1 VYNRMRFAHPG
12 LSHPARGTPMTFWS
26 RSHSLQRK
34 IIAAIVLVGLLPLTL
49 LLALTY
55 VEERRALREMTGANF
70 REVAVEAARRIEMQI
85 SRGMNEA
92 QQLATTPFL
101 HTAVT
106 EANRTYEGKDAR
118 SIQGMIKD
126 WQQRWRQRGKQSE
139 FPLFINRIVTNYL
152 IRWHDIRKSD
162 YIGILVTDQQGAL
175 VVSSIPQVEYFYGKT
190 SWWQAV
196 VKGGSPKGYV
206 SEIAFDPGFG
216 THVIVVAAPILDD
229 TKETVIGAVTILLR
243 RDTIFHALA
252 EGTIGSTGHAM
263 LFSSDGV
270 PVICPVLAPEAHTV
284 RPDFISALEGV
295 KAGWTDVADDS
306 HGGRDALI
314 GFAPVRFGESLAPGS
329 LGGHRWITVVR
340 QDPQETFAPL
350 AERVA
355 KVLLYGLVV
364 FAVLWGTGVVVARRI
379 ARPIQLLHDGV
390 REIGTGRLDRRLEL
404 KTGDEIEG
412 LADAFNQMAE
422 NLQRSFAQIEQRVV
436 DVHRLEEKY
445 RDLIEHSPEMI
456 YQLNRNGRF
465 VHVNKTGLDK
475 LKYTLDE
482 MLSMRLWDLVP
493 RGQESLVLQ
502 YLERLVAQGRSSMET
517 VFLTKDGQPIDVEIH
532 ATALI
537 DQERGGLVH
546 SRTFVHDVT
555 ERHRLERHLQ
565 EYTTK
570 LEQAVSERTQQL
582 VASQARYKALFDLVA
597 DSVFMVDPNGM
608 IVAVNKREEQAL
620 GYAEAGVVGRSLL
633 EVVPSGYHDSLRVW
647 LNDVIS
653 GQRKVSTQ
661 EIMVRHAGG
670 LDVPAE
676 MDLIRVGTDD
686 QLSVMVQLRDI
697 TDRKQL
703 ERQLET
709 YREELEEKVR
719 ERTREIEETKQYLEN
734 LLENANDVIYTLDTE
749 QRFTYVNSKI
759 EAWGYR
765 KDDLIGCPY
774 LALLSK
780 RHRGKRLKSTLDIGA
795 KQVYEVE
802 VVTRTGE
809 PRAVMVSVSP
819 LHGVEGLILGVLGI
833 ARDVTET
840 KKLEQQIRNSEKLAS
855 VGKLA
860 AGVAHEINNPLAGIL
875 NCLYNLRKGT
885 LSPGRQEEYRA
896 SMEDGVRRV
905 QKIVRQLLDFSQ
917 QHEPAFALTDINH
930 LVDRVLV
937 LTTHLF
943 ASNRIMLETGFG
955 QGLPQVMVDRHMI
968 EQVLMNLVLNA
979 VQAMKDGGILT
990 IRTSVVEGICL
1001 IEVRD
1006 TGSGIPT
1013 TVLPRIFDPFFT
1025 TKSEGE
1031 GTGLGL
1037 SVSLGIVERH
1047 GGKILVD
1054 SEVGKGTTFTLC
1066 LPVSRERSLMERVS

>member
-1 VYNRMRFAHPG
+1 
-12 LSHPARGTPMTFWS
+12 MTLWS

-34 IIAAIVLVGLLPLTL
+34 IITAIVLVGLLPLIL

-55 VEERRALREMTGANF
+55 IEERRALREMTGANF
-70 REVAVEAARRIEMQI
+70 KEVAVEAARRIEMQV

-101 HTAVT
+101 RTAVT
-106 EANRTYEGKDAR
+106 EANRTYEGKDAQ

-126 WQQRWRQRGKQSE
+126 WQQRWRQRDKQSE

-162 YIGILVTDQQGAL
+162 YVGILVTDQQGAL
-175 VVSSIPQVEYFYGKT
+175 VISSIPQVEYFYGKT
-190 SWWQAV
+190 PWWQAV
-196 VKGGSPKGYV
+196 VKGGSLRGYV

-216 THVIVVAAPILDD
+216 THVVVVAAPILDD
-229 TKETVIGAVTILLR
+229 TKGTVIGAVTILLR
-243 RDTIFHALA
+243 RDTIFHAIA
-252 EGTIGSTGHAM
+252 EVTIGATGHAM

-270 PVICPVLAPEAHTV
+270 PVICPVLAPEEHTV
-284 RPDFISALEGV
+284 RPELISALGGL
-295 KAGWTDVADDS
+295 KAGWTVAADDS
-306 HGGRDALI
+306 HGSRNALI
-314 GFAPVRFGESLAPGS
+314 GFAPVRFGETLAPGS
-329 LGGHRWITVVR
+329 LGGNQWITVVR
-340 QDPQETFAPL
+340 QDPQETYAPL
-350 AERVA
+350 TELVA
-355 KVLLYGLVV
+355 KVLLYGLLVL
-364 FAVLWGTGVVVARRI
+364 AVLWGTGMVVARRI

-390 REIGTGRLDRRLEL
+390 REIGSGRLDRRLEL

-456 YQLNRNGRF
+456 YQLNRSGRF
-465 VHVNKTGLDK
+465 VHVNKTGVEK

-493 RGQESLVLQ
+493 RGQEPLVLQ

-517 VFLTKDGQPIDVEIH
+517 VFLAKDGHPIDVEIH

-537 DQERGGLVH
+537 DQERGGLIH
-546 SRTFVHDVT
+546 SRAFVRDVT
-555 ERHRLERHLQ
+555 ERHRLEQQLQ

-582 VASQARYKALFDLVA
+582 VASQARYKSLFDLVV
-597 DSVFMVDPNGM
+597 DSVFMVNPSGM

-620 GYAEAGVVGRSLL
+620 GYAEANVLGRSLL
-633 EVVPSGYHDSLRVW
+633 EVVLSSYHDALRGW
-647 LNDVIS
+647 LSDIIS

-661 EIMVRHAGG
+661 EIMVRHADG
-670 LDVPAE
+670 LETPAE
-676 MDLIRVGTDD
+676 MDLIRVGAAD
-686 QLSVMVQLRDI
+686 QLLVMVQLRDI
-697 TDRKQL
+697 TDRKRL

-709 YREELEEKVR
+709 YREELEHNVK

-765 KDDLIGCPY
+765 KDDLLGRPY
-774 LALLSK
+774 LVLLSK
-780 RHRGKRLKSTLDIGA
+780 RHRGRRLKSTLDIGA

-819 LHGVEGLILGVLGI
+819 LHGSEGAILGVLGI
-833 ARDVTET
+833 ARDMTET
-840 KKLEQQIRNSEKLAS
+840 KKLEQRIRNSEQLAS
-855 VGKLA
+855 VGRLA
-860 AGVAHEINNPLAGIL
+860 AGVAHEINNPLGGIL

-885 LSPGRQEEYRA
+885 LSPSRQEEYRV

-917 QHEPAFALTDINH
+917 QHEPEFALTDINH
-930 LVDRVLV
+930 VVDRVLV

-943 ASNRIMLETGFG
+943 ASNRIRLETGFG
-955 QGLPQVMVDRHMI
+955 QGLPNVMVDRHMI

-979 VQAMKDGGILT
+979 VQAMKDGGGLT

-1006 TGSGIPT
+1006 TGLGIPPA
-1013 TVLPRIFDPFFT
+1013 VLPRIFDPFFT

-1066 LPVSRERSLMERVS
+1066 LPVSRERSLMERVL

>member
-1 VYNRMRFAHPG
+1 
-12 LSHPARGTPMTFWS
+12 
-26 RSHSLQRK
+26 
-34 IIAAIVLVGLLPLTL
+34 LV
-49 LLALTY
+49 
-55 VEERRALREMTGANF
+55 
-70 REVAVEAARRIEMQI
+70 
-85 SRGMNEA
+85 
-92 QQLATTPFL
+92 
-101 HTAVT
+101 
-106 EANRTYEGKDAR
+106 
-118 SIQGMIKD
+118 
-126 WQQRWRQRGKQSE
+126 
-139 FPLFINRIVTNYL
+139 
-152 IRWHDIRKSD
+152 
-162 YIGILVTDQQGAL
+162 
-175 VVSSIPQVEYFYGKT
+175 
-190 SWWQAV
+190 
-196 VKGGSPKGYV
+196 
-206 SEIAFDPGFG
+206 
-216 THVIVVAAPILDD
+216 
-229 TKETVIGAVTILLR
+229 
-243 RDTIFHALA
+243 
-252 EGTIGSTGHAM
+252 
-263 LFSSDGV
+263 
-270 PVICPVLAPEAHTV
+270 
-284 RPDFISALEGV
+284 
-295 KAGWTDVADDS
+295 
-306 HGGRDALI
+306 

-329 LGGHRWITVVR
+329 LGGKQWITLVR
-340 QDPQETFAPL
+340 QDPQETYAPL
-350 AERVA
+350 AELVA
-355 KVLLYGLVV
+355 KVLLYGLLVL
-364 FAVLWGTGVVVARRI
+364 AVLWGTGVVVARRI

-390 REIGTGRLDRRLEL
+390 REIGSGRLDRRLEL

-412 LADAFNQMAE
+412 LADAFNQMAT

-456 YQLNRNGRF
+456 YQLNRSGGF
-465 VHVNKTGLDK
+465 VHVNKTGIEK

-493 RGQESLVLQ
+493 RDQEPLVLQ

-517 VFLTKDGQPIDVEIH
+517 VFLAKDGHPIDVEIH

-546 SRTFVHDVT
+546 SRAFVRDVT
-555 ERHRLERHLQ
+555 ERHRLEQQLQ

-570 LEQAVSERTQQL
+570 LERAVSERTQQL
-582 VASQARYKALFDLVA
+582 VASQARYKSLFDMVA
-597 DSVFMVDPNGM
+597 DSVFMVNPSGM

-620 GYAEAGVVGRSLL
+620 GYAEVNVVGRSLL
-633 EVVPSGYHDSLRVW
+633 EVVLSGYHDSLRGW
-647 LNDVIS
+647 LSDSIL

-661 EIMVRHAGG
+661 EIMVRHADG
-670 LDVPAE
+670 LETPAE
-676 MDLIRVGTDD
+676 MDLIRVGVAD
-686 QLSVMVQLRDI
+686 QQLVMVQLRDI

-709 YREELEEKVR
+709 YREELEDKVR
-719 ERTREIEETKQYLEN
+719 KRTREIEETKQYLEN

-765 KDDLIGCPY
+765 KDDLLGRPY

-780 RHRGKRLKSTLDIGA
+780 RHRGRRLKSTLDIGA

-819 LHGVEGLILGVLGI
+819 LHAVEGAILGVLGI
-833 ARDVTET
+833 ARDMTET
-840 KKLEQQIRNSEKLAS
+840 KKLEQRIRNSEKLAS
-855 VGKLA
+855 VGRLA
-860 AGVAHEINNPLAGIL
+860 AGVAHEINNPLGGIL
-875 NCLYNLRKGT
+875 NCLYNLRKGM
-885 LSPGRQEEYRA
+885 LSPSRLEEYRV

-917 QHEPAFALTDINH
+917 QDEPEFAPTDINH
-930 LVDRVLV
+930 VVDRVLV

-943 ASNRIMLETGFG
+943 APNRIRLETGFG
-955 QGLPQVMVDRHMI
+955 QGLPNVMLDRHMI

-979 VQAMKDGGILT
+979 VQAMKDGGGLT
-990 IRTSVVEGICL
+990 IRTSVVEGVCL

-1006 TGSGIPT
+1006 TGSGIPPS
-1013 TVLPRIFDPFFT
+1013 VLPRIFDPFFT

>member
-1 VYNRMRFAHPG
+1 
-12 LSHPARGTPMTFWS
+12 MTLWS

-34 IIAAIVLVGLLPLTL
+34 IITAIVLVGLLPLTL

-55 VEERRALREMTGANF
+55 VEERRALHETTGANF
-70 REVAVEAARRIEMQI
+70 KEVAVEAARRIEMQV

-92 QQLATTPFL
+92 QQLATTPL
-101 HTAVT
+101 LRTAVT
-106 EANRTYEGKDAR
+106 EANRTYEGKDAQN
-118 SIQGMIKD
+118 IQGMIKD
-126 WQQRWRQRGKQSE
+126 WQQRWRQRDQQSE

-152 IRWHDIRKSD
+152 IQWHDIRKSD
-162 YIGILVTDQQGAL
+162 YVGILVTDQQGAL
-175 VVSSIPQVEYFYGKT
+175 VVSSIPQVEYFYGKAP
-190 SWWQAV
+190 WWQAV
-196 VKGGSPKGYV
+196 VRGGSLRGYV

-216 THVIVVAAPILDD
+216 THVVLVAAPILDD
-229 TKETVIGAVTILLR
+229 TKATVIGTVTILLR
-243 RDTIFHALA
+243 RDTIFHAIA
-252 EGTIGSTGHAM
+252 EVTIGATGHAM

-270 PVICPVLAPEAHTV
+270 LVICPVLAPEEHMV
-284 RPDFISALEGV
+284 KPELISAIGGL
-295 KAGWTDVADDS
+295 KAGWTVAADDS
-306 HGGRDALI
+306 HGGRNALV

-329 LGGHRWITVVR
+329 LGGKQWITVVR
-340 QDPQETFAPL
+340 QDPQETYAPL
-350 AERVA
+350 AELVA
-355 KVLLYGLVV
+355 RVLLYGLLVL
-364 FAVLWGTGVVVARRI
+364 AMLWGTGVVVARRI

-390 REIGTGRLDRRLEL
+390 HEIGSGRLDRRLEL

-412 LADAFNQMAE
+412 LADAFNQMAT

-456 YQLNRNGRF
+456 YQLNRSGRF
-465 VHVNKTGLDK
+465 VHVNKTGLEK

-493 RGQESLVLQ
+493 RGQEPLVLQ

-517 VFLTKDGQPIDVEIH
+517 VLLAKDGHPIDVEIH

-546 SRTFVHDVT
+546 SRAFVRDVT
-555 ERHRLERHLQ
+555 ERHQLEQQLQ

-570 LEQAVSERTQQL
+570 LEQAVSDRTQQL

-597 DSVFMVDPNGM
+597 DSVFMVNPSGM

-620 GYAEAGVVGRSLL
+620 GYAEANVVGRSLL
-633 EVVPSGYHDSLRVW
+633 EVVLSSYHDALRGW
-647 LNDVIS
+647 LSDIIS

-661 EIMVRHAGG
+661 EIMVRHADG
-670 LDVPAE
+670 LETPAE
-676 MDLIRVGTDD
+676 MDLIRVGAVD
-686 QLSVMVQLRDI
+686 QLLVMVQLRDI
-697 TDRKQL
+697 TDRKRL

-709 YREELEEKVR
+709 YREELEDKVR

-765 KDDLIGCPY
+765 KDDLLGRPY

-819 LHGVEGLILGVLGI
+819 LHAVEGAILGVLGI
-833 ARDVTET
+833 ARDMTET
-840 KKLEQQIRNSEKLAS
+840 KKLEQQIRSSEKLAS
-855 VGKLA
+855 VGRLA
-860 AGVAHEINNPLAGIL
+860 AGVAHEINNPLGGVL
-875 NCLYNLRKGT
+875 NCLYNLRKGA
-885 LSPGRQEEYRA
+885 LSPSRQEEYRV

-905 QKIVRQLLDFSQ
+905 QAIVRQLLDFSQ
-917 QHEPAFALTDINH
+917 QHEPAFALTDIH
-930 LVDRVLV
+930 HVVDRVLV

-943 ASNRIMLETGFG
+943 APNRIVLETRFG
-955 QGLPQVMVDRHMI
+955 QGLPNVMVDRHMI

-979 VQAMKDGGILT
+979 VQAMKDGGMLT
-990 IRTSVVEGICL
+990 IRTSVAEGVCL
-1001 IEVRD
+1001 IEVCD
-1006 TGSGIPT
+1006 TGSGIPPA
-1013 TVLPRIFDPFFT
+1013 VLPRIFDPFFT

-1054 SEVGKGTTFTLC
+1054 SEVGKGTIFTLC
-1066 LPVSRERSLMERVS
+1066 LPVSRERLLMERVS

>member
-1 VYNRMRFAHPG
+1 
-12 LSHPARGTPMTFWS
+12 MTLWS

-34 IIAAIVLVGLLPLTL
+34 IITAIVLVGLLPLIL

-55 VEERRALREMTGANF
+55 IEERRALREMTGANF
-70 REVAVEAARRIEMQI
+70 KEVAVEAARRIEMQV
-85 SRGMNEA
+85 SRVMNEA
-92 QQLATTPFL
+92 QQLATTPLL

-106 EANRTYEGKDAR
+106 EANRSYEGKDAQ

-126 WQQRWRQRGKQSE
+126 WQQQWHQRDKQSE

-190 SWWQAV
+190 PWWQAV
-196 VKGGSPKGYV
+196 VKGGSLRGYV
-206 SEIAFDPGFG
+206 SEIAFDPAFG
-216 THVIVVAAPILDD
+216 THVVVVAAPILDD
-229 TKETVIGAVTILLR
+229 TKGAVIGTVTILLR
-243 RDTIFHALA
+243 RDTIFHAIA
-252 EGTIGSTGHAM
+252 EVTIGATGHAM

-270 PVICPVLAPEAHTV
+270 PVICPVLAPEEHTV
-284 RPDFISALEGV
+284 KPELISALGGV
-295 KAGWTDVADDS
+295 KAGWTVAVDDS
-306 HGGRDALI
+306 HGGRNALV
-314 GFAPVRFGESLAPGS
+314 GFAPVRFGESMAPGS
-329 LGGHRWITVVR
+329 LGGKQWITVVR
-340 QDPQETFAPL
+340 QDPQETYAPL
-350 AERVA
+350 AELVA
-355 KVLLYGLVV
+355 KVLLYGLLVL
-364 FAVLWGTGVVVARRI
+364 AVLWGTGVVVARRI

-390 REIGTGRLDRRLEL
+390 REIGSGRLDRRLEL

-412 LADAFNQMAE
+412 LADAFNQMAT
-422 NLQRSFAQIEQRVV
+422 NLQRSFEQIEQRVV

-456 YQLNRNGRF
+456 YQLNRSGRF
-465 VHVNKTGLDK
+465 VHVNKTGLEK

-517 VFLTKDGQPIDVEIH
+517 VFLAKDGHPIDVEIH

-537 DQERGGLVH
+537 DQERGGLIH
-546 SRTFVHDVT
+546 SRAFVRDVT
-555 ERHRLERHLQ
+555 ERHRLEQQLQ

-582 VASQARYKALFDLVA
+582 VASQARYKSLFDLVA
-597 DSVFMVDPNGM
+597 DSVFMVNPNGM

-620 GYAEAGVVGRSLL
+620 GYAEANVVGRSLL
-633 EVVPSGYHDSLRVW
+633 EVVLSGYHDALRGW
-647 LNDVIS
+647 LSDIIS

-670 LDVPAE
+670 LETPAE
-676 MDLIRVGTDD
+676 MDLIRVGAAD
-686 QLSVMVQLRDI
+686 QLLVMVQLRDI
-697 TDRKQL
+697 TDRKRL

-709 YREELEEKVR
+709 YREELEHNVK

-765 KDDLIGCPY
+765 KDDLIGRPY

-780 RHRGKRLKSTLDIGA
+780 RHRGRRLKSTLDIGA

-819 LHGVEGLILGVLGI
+819 LHGSEGAILGVLGI
-833 ARDVTET
+833 ARDMTET
-840 KKLEQQIRNSEKLAS
+840 KKLEQRIRNSEKLAS
-855 VGKLA
+855 VGRLA
-860 AGVAHEINNPLAGIL
+860 AGVAHEINNPLGGIL

-885 LSPGRQEEYRA
+885 LSPSRQEEYRV

-905 QKIVRQLLDFSQ
+905 QTIVRQLLDFSQ
-917 QHEPAFALTDINH
+917 QHEPEFALTDINH
-930 LVDRVLV
+930 VVDRVLV

-943 ASNRIMLETGFG
+943 APNRIRLETGFG
-955 QGLPQVMVDRHMI
+955 QGLPNVTLDRHMI

-979 VQAMKDGGILT
+979 VQAMKDGGGLT
-990 IRTSVVEGICL
+990 IRTSVVEGVCL
-1001 IEVRD
+1001 IEVCD
-1006 TGSGIPT
+1006 TGSGIPPV
-1013 TVLPRIFDPFFT
+1013 VLPRIFDPFFT

-1066 LPVSRERSLMERVS
+1066 LPVSRERSLVERVL

>member
-1 VYNRMRFAHPG
+1 
-12 LSHPARGTPMTFWS
+12 MTLWS

-55 VEERRALREMTGANF
+55 VEERRALREMTGADF
-70 REVAVEAARRIEMQI
+70 KEVAVEAARRIEMQV

-92 QQLATTPFL
+92 QQLATTPLL

-106 EANRTYEGKDAR
+106 EANRTYEGKDTR

-126 WQQRWRQRGKQSE
+126 WQQRWRQRDQQSE

-162 YIGILVTDQQGAL
+162 YIGILVTDNQGAL

-196 VKGGSPKGYV
+196 VKGGSPRGYV
-206 SEIAFDPGFG
+206 SEIAFDPAFG
-216 THVIVVAAPILDD
+216 THVVIVAAPILDD
-229 TKETVIGAVTILLR
+229 TKATVIGAVTILLR
-243 RDTIFHALA
+243 RDTIFHAIA
-252 EGTIGSTGHAM
+252 EVTIGATGHAM

-270 PVICPVLAPEAHTV
+270 PVICPVMSPEEHTV
-284 RPDFISALEGV
+284 RPELISALGGL
-295 KAGWTDVADDS
+295 KAGWTVAADDS
-306 HGGRDALI
+306 HGGQNALV

-329 LGGHRWITVVR
+329 LGGKQWITVVR
-340 QDPQETFAPL
+340 QDPQETYAPL
-350 AERVA
+350 AELVA
-355 KVLLYGLVV
+355 KVLLFGLLIL
-364 FAVLWGTGVVVARRI
+364 AVLWGTGVIVARRI

-390 REIGTGRLDRRLEL
+390 REIGSGRLDRRLEL

-412 LADAFNQMAE
+412 LADAFNLMAT

-436 DVHRLEEKY
+436 DVRRLEEKY

-456 YQLNRNGRF
+456 YQWDRNGRF
-465 VHVNKTGLDK
+465 VHVNKTGLEK
-475 LKYTLDE
+475 LKYSLDE
-482 MLSMRLWDLVP
+482 MLSMQLWDLVP
-493 RGQESLVLQ
+493 RGQELLVLQ
-502 YLERLVAQGRSSMET
+502 YLERLVAQGRSSIET
-517 VFLTKDGQPIDVEIH
+517 VFLAKDCQPIDVEIH

-546 SRTFVHDVT
+546 SRAFVRDVT

-620 GYAEAGVVGRSLL
+620 GYAEAAVVGRSLL
-633 EVVPSGYHDSLRVW
+633 EVVLSGYHDSLRGW
-647 LNDVIS
+647 LSDVIS

-661 EIMVRHAGG
+661 EIMVRHADG
-670 LDVPAE
+670 LDTPVE
-676 MDLIRVGTDD
+676 MDLIRVGVAD
-686 QLSVMVQLRDI
+686 QLLVMVQLRDI
-697 TDRKQL
+697 TDRKRL
-703 ERQLET
+703 ERQLDT
-709 YREELEEKVR
+709 YREELEDKVR

-765 KDDLIGCPY
+765 KDDLLGRPY

-819 LHGVEGLILGVLGI
+819 LHGVEGTILGVLGI
-833 ARDVTET
+833 ARDMTET

-860 AGVAHEINNPLAGIL
+860 AGVAHEINNPLGGIL

-885 LSPGRQEEYRA
+885 LSPSRQEEYWA

-917 QHEPAFALTDINH
+917 QHEPAFVLTDINH
-930 LVDRVLV
+930 VVDRVLV

-943 ASNRIMLETGFG
+943 APNRIVLETGFG
-955 QGLPQVMVDRHMI
+955 QGLPNVMVDRHMI

-979 VQAMKDGGILT
+979 VQAMKDGGVLT
-990 IRTSVVEGICL
+990 IRTSVVEGICV

-1006 TGSGIPT
+1006 TGSGIPPA
-1013 TVLPRIFDPFFT
+1013 VLPRIFDPFFS

-1066 LPVSRERSLMERVS
+1066 LPVSRDRSFMERVS

>member
-1 VYNRMRFAHPG
+1 
-12 LSHPARGTPMTFWS
+12 MTLWS
-26 RSHSLQRK
+26 RSHNLQRK
-34 IIAAIVLVGLLPLTL
+34 IITAIVLVGLLPLTI

-70 REVAVEAARRIEMQI
+70 KEDAVEAARRIEMQV

-92 QQLATTPFL
+92 QQLATTPL
-101 HTAVT
+101 LRTGVT
-106 EANRTYEGKDAR
+106 EANRTYEGKDAQ

-126 WQQRWRQRGKQSE
+126 WQQRWHQRDKQSE

-162 YIGILVTDQQGAL
+162 YVGILVTDQQGAL

-190 SWWQAV
+190 PWWLAV
-196 VKGGSPKGYV
+196 VKGGSLKGYV
-206 SEIAFDPGFG
+206 SEITFDPGFG
-216 THVIVVAAPILDD
+216 THVVVVAAPILDD

-243 RDTIFHALA
+243 RDTIFHAIA
-252 EGTIGSTGHAM
+252 EVTIGATGHAM

-270 PVICPVLAPEAHTV
+270 PVICPVLSPEAHTV
-284 RPDFISALEGV
+284 TLDLISALGGL
-295 KAGWTDVADDS
+295 KSGWTVVADDS
-306 HGGRDALI
+306 HGGRNALV

-329 LGGHRWITVVR
+329 LGGKQWITVVR
-340 QDPQETFAPL
+340 QDPQETYAPL
-350 AERVA
+350 AELVA
-355 KVLLYGLVV
+355 KVLLYGLLVL
-364 FAVLWGTGVVVARRI
+364 AVLWGTGVVVARRI

-390 REIGTGRLDRRLEL
+390 REIGSGRLDRRLEL

-412 LADAFNQMAE
+412 LADAFNQMAA
-422 NLQRSFAQIEQRVV
+422 NLQRSFAQIEQRMV

-445 RDLIEHSPEMI
+445 RDLIENSPEMI
-456 YQLNRNGRF
+456 YQLNRSGGF
-465 VHVNKTGLDK
+465 VHVNKTGIEK

-493 RGQESLVLQ
+493 HDQEPLVLQ

-517 VFLTKDGQPIDVEIH
+517 VFLAKDGHPIDVEIH

-546 SRTFVHDVT
+546 SRAFVRDVT
-555 ERHRLERHLQ
+555 ERHRLEQQLQ

-570 LEQAVSERTQQL
+570 LERAVSERTQQL
-582 VASQARYKALFDLVA
+582 VVSQARYKSLFDLVA
-597 DSVFMVDPNGM
+597 DSVFMVNPSGM

-620 GYAEAGVVGRSLL
+620 GYAEANVVGRSLL
-633 EVVPSGYHDSLRVW
+633 EVVLSGYHDSLRVW
-647 LNDVIS
+647 LGDIIS

-661 EIMVRHAGG
+661 EIMVRHADG
-670 LDVPAE
+670 LETPAE
-676 MDLIRVGTDD
+676 MDLIRVGVSD
-686 QLSVMVQLRDI
+686 QLLVMVQLRDI
-697 TDRKQL
+697 TDRKRL

-709 YREELEEKVR
+709 YREELEHNVK

-734 LLENANDVIYTLDTE
+734 LLENANDVIYTLDTD

-765 KDDLIGCPY
+765 KDDLLGRPY

-809 PRAVMVSVSP
+809 PRTVMVSVSP
-819 LHGVEGLILGVLGI
+819 LQGVEGAILGVLGI
-833 ARDVTET
+833 ARDMTET

-860 AGVAHEINNPLAGIL
+860 AGVAHEINNPLGGIL
-875 NCLYNLRKGT
+875 NCLYNLRKGG
-885 LSPGRQEEYRA
+885 LSPSRQEEYRV

-905 QKIVRQLLDFSQ
+905 QTIVRQLLDFSQ
-917 QHEPAFALTDINH
+917 QHDPEFALTDINH
-930 LVDRVLV
+930 VVDRVLV

-943 ASNRIMLETGFG
+943 APNRIRLETGFG
-955 QGLPQVMVDRHMI
+955 QGLPNVMLDRHMI
-968 EQVLMNLVLNA
+968 EQVLMNLILNA
-979 VQAMKDGGILT
+979 VQAMKDGGGLT
-990 IRTSVVEGICL
+990 IQTSVVEGICL

-1006 TGSGIPT
+1006 TGSGIPP

>member
-1 VYNRMRFAHPG
+1 
-12 LSHPARGTPMTFWS
+12 MTLWS
-26 RSHSLQRK
+26 RSHNLQRK
-34 IIAAIVLVGLLPLTL
+34 IITAIVLVGLLPLTF

-70 REVAVEAARRIEMQI
+70 KEVAVEAARRIEMQV

-92 QQLATTPFL
+92 QQLATTPLL

-106 EANRTYEGKDAR
+106 EANRSYEGKDVQG
-118 SIQGMIKD
+118 IQGMIKD
-126 WQQRWRQRGKQSE
+126 WQQQWHQRDKQSE

-175 VVSSIPQVEYFYGKT
+175 VVSSIPQVEYSYGKT
-190 SWWQAV
+190 PWWQAV
-196 VKGGSPKGYV
+196 VKGGSLRGYV
-206 SEIAFDPGFG
+206 SEITFDPAFG
-216 THVIVVAAPILDD
+216 THVVVVAAPILDN
-229 TKETVIGAVTILLR
+229 TKGAVIGTVTILLR
-243 RDTIFHALA
+243 RDTIFHAIA
-252 EGTIGSTGHAM
+252 EVTIGATGHAM

-270 PVICPVLAPEAHTV
+270 PVICPVLSPEEHTV
-284 RPDFISALEGV
+284 RPELISALSGV
-295 KAGWTDVADDS
+295 KAGWTVVVDDS
-306 HGGRDALI
+306 HGGRNALV
-314 GFAPVRFGESLAPGS
+314 GFAPVRFGERLAPGS
-329 LGGHRWITVVR
+329 LGGKQWITVVR
-340 QDPQETFAPL
+340 QDPQETYAPL
-350 AERVA
+350 AELVA
-355 KVLLYGLVV
+355 KVLLYGLLVL
-364 FAVLWGTGVVVARRI
+364 AVLWGTGVVVARRI

-390 REIGTGRLDRRLEL
+390 REIGSGRLDRRLEL

-412 LADAFNQMAE
+412 LADAFNQMAT
-422 NLQRSFAQIEQRVV
+422 NLQRSFEQIEQRVV

-456 YQLNRNGRF
+456 YQLNRSGRF
-465 VHVNKTGLDK
+465 VHVNKTGLEK

-493 RGQESLVLQ
+493 RGQEPLVLQ

-517 VFLTKDGQPIDVEIH
+517 VFLAKDGHPIDVEIH

-537 DQERGGLVH
+537 DQERGGLIH
-546 SRTFVHDVT
+546 SRAFVRDVT
-555 ERHRLERHLQ
+555 ERHRLEQQLQ

-582 VASQARYKALFDLVA
+582 VASQARYKSLFDLVA
-597 DSVFMVDPNGM
+597 DSVFMVNPNGM

-620 GYAEAGVVGRSLL
+620 GYAEANVVGRSLL
-633 EVVPSGYHDSLRVW
+633 EVVLSGYHDALRGW
-647 LNDVIS
+647 LSDIIS

-670 LDVPAE
+670 LETPAE
-676 MDLIRVGTDD
+676 MDLIRVGAAD
-686 QLSVMVQLRDI
+686 QLLVMVQLRDI

-709 YREELEEKVR
+709 YREELEHNVK

-765 KDDLIGCPY
+765 KDDLIGRPY

-780 RHRGKRLKSTLDIGA
+780 RHRGRRLKSTLDIGA

-819 LHGVEGLILGVLGI
+819 LHGSEGAILGVLGI
-833 ARDVTET
+833 ARDMTET
-840 KKLEQQIRNSEKLAS
+840 KKLEQRIRNSEKLAS
-855 VGKLA
+855 VGRLA
-860 AGVAHEINNPLAGIL
+860 AGVAHEINNPLGGIL

-885 LSPGRQEEYRA
+885 LSPSRQEEYRV

-905 QKIVRQLLDFSQ
+905 QTIVRQLLDFSQ
-917 QHEPAFALTDINH
+917 QHEPEFALTDINH
-930 LVDRVLV
+930 VVDRVLV

-943 ASNRIMLETGFG
+943 APNRIRLETGFG
-955 QGLPQVMVDRHMI
+955 QGLPNVTLDRHMI

-979 VQAMKDGGILT
+979 VQAMKDGGGLT
-990 IRTSVVEGICL
+990 IRTSVVEGVCL

-1006 TGSGIPT
+1006 TGSGIPPAI
-1013 TVLPRIFDPFFT
+1013 LPRIFDPFFT

-1054 SEVGKGTTFTLC
+1054 SEVGRGTTFTLC